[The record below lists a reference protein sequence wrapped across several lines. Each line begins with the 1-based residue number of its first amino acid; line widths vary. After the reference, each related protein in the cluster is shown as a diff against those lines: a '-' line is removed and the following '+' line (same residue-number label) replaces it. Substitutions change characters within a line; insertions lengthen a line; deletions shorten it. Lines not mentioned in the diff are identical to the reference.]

1 MLPRI
6 QAGLSG
12 SRLQIDGP
20 GRDSWVAQLI
30 VRAPRNSSL
39 HLSASNGPISVRGL
53 TGSLTATSLNGPITV
68 KDSPGKID
76 VEAVNGPV
84 HVSGSGG
91 VVRAHTDNGPISVE
105 AIGMDW
111 DGKVDAST
119 ANGPVSLDVP
129 EGFAGTAVVESKGR
143 SPVKCLHSACR
154 DGSASQYWD
163 ENGDPRIQFGS
174 GSPVIRLSTSNGPV
188 KVGSGKKS

>member
-1 MLPRI
+1 LDL
-6 QAGLSG
+6 GG
-12 SRLQIDGP
+12 TRLQIDGP
-20 GRDSWVAQLI
+20 GNDSWVTQVI
-30 VRAPRNSSL
+30 VRAPRAASL
-39 HLSASNGPISVRGL
+39 HLTATNGPISVRGL
-53 TGSLTATSLNGPITV
+53 TGTLSATSLNGPITV

-105 AIGMDW
+105 AVGLDW
-111 DGKVDAST
+111 EGEVDAST
-119 ANGPVSLDVP
+119 ANGPVSLDLP

-143 SPVKCLHSACR
+143 SPVKCRHAACR

-174 GSPVIRLSTSNGPV
+174 GHPVIRLSTRNGPV
-188 KVGSGKKS
+188 NVGSAKKS